1 MKFNDIPIGQRF
13 ELEGA
18 IYVKSSPMLASPE
31 AGGASRF
38 LARYVQVQP
47 LDVTSASPRKA
58 AEQLLRM
65 ADALDAFDVF
75 YELCRTELLPD
86 GERQEKLRAGRE
98 IFVAALERRA
108 LKP

>member
-38 LARYVQVQP
+38 LARYMQVQP
-47 LDVTSASPRKA
+47 LDVTSASPRKT
-58 AEQLLRM
+58 AEQQLRM
-65 ADALDAFDVF
+65 GDVLAAFDVF
-75 YELCRTELLPD
+75 YELCRTELAPD
-86 GERQEKLRAGRE
+86 GEHQEKLRAGRE
-98 IFVAALERRA
+98 TFVATLEQRA
-108 LKP
+108 RKP

>member
-38 LARYVQVQP
+38 VARYMQVQP
-47 LDVTSASPRKA
+47 LDVTSASPRKM
-58 AEQLLRM
+58 AEQQLRM
-65 ADALDAFDVF
+65 GDVLAAFDVF
-75 YELCRTELLPD
+75 YEFCRNELAPA
-86 GERQEKLRAGRE
+86 GEMQEKLRAERE
-98 IFVAALERRA
+98 TFVATLEQRA
-108 LKP
+108 RKP